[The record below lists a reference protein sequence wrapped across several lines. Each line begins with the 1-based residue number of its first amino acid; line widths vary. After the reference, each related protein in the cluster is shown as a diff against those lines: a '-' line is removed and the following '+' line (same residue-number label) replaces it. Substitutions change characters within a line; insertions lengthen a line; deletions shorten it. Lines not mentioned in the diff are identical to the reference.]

1 MFQAISRKM
10 NIGFDELRI
19 FGQLLLAALL
29 GMGIGIER
37 EVTHKA
43 AGMRTHS
50 LVSLGAALFTI
61 LSVEGFRQF
70 VGTSS
75 ADPTRVAAQVVLG
88 VGFLGAGLIILR
100 EGRVRGLTTAAGI
113 WVAAAI
119 GMAIG
124 VRFYSIAIF
133 TAVLTCVIVGVL
145 RWLNVEKRLRLHNLP
160 ENNENNG
167 NEERQG

>member
-1 MFQAISRKM
+1 M
-10 NIGFDELRI
+10 IGLDELRI
-19 FGQLLLAALL
+19 FGQLLLAAIL
-29 GMGIGIER
+29 GIGIGIER

-43 AGMRTHS
+43 AGMRTHG

-61 LSVEGFRQF
+61 LSIEGFRQF
-70 VGTSS
+70 FGTTSI
-75 ADPTRVAAQVVLG
+75 DPTRVAAQVVLG

-119 GMAIG
+119 GMAVG

-133 TAVLTCVIVGVL
+133 TAVLTCIIVGVL
-145 RWLNVEKRLRLHNLP
+145 RWLNVEKRLRLHSLP
-160 ENNENNG
+160 QDNNEDK
-167 NEERQG
+167 E

>member
-1 MFQAISRKM
+1 M
-10 NIGFDELRI
+10 IGFEEFRI
-19 FGQLLLAALL
+19 FGQLFLAALL

-61 LSVEGFRQF
+61 LSIEGFKQF
-70 VGTSS
+70 IGTTSI
-75 ADPTRVAAQVVLG
+75 DPTRVAAQVVLG
-88 VGFLGAGLIILR
+88 VGFLGAGLIVLR

-119 GMAIG
+119 GMAVG
-124 VRFYSIAIF
+124 VRFYSVAIF
-133 TAVLTCVIVGVL
+133 AVILTCIIVGVL
-145 RWLNVEKRLRLHNLP
+145 RWLNIEKRLRLHDLP
-160 ENNENNG
+160 ED
-167 NEERQG
+167 EEK